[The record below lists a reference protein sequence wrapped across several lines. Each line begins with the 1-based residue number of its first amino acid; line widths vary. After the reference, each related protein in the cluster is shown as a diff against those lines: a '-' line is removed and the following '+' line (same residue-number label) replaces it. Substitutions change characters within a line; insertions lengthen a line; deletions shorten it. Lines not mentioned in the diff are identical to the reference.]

1 MHDRL
6 LHVSMFVETIETRP
20 GLKIACPKEIAWRK
34 GWIADADFSNI
45 GEGSRVGQYVKN
57 ADCPIGV
64 ISEHHIDVARAY
76 EPNPTSTKHR
86 GPLWHSRGSLRHLNR
101 PFRGCKGESCTA
113 PVAPISIESL
123 SLLGL
128 SRGRIEVAGCE
139 LIAGPTRRFAIQC
152 LKS

>member
-64 ISEHHIDVARAY
+64 ISEHHMDVARAY
-76 EPNPTSTKHR
+76 EPNPTCTKHR
-86 GPLWHSRGSLRHLNR
+86 GPLWHSRGSLRPKPTLQRLQRGVLYGPCSTNINR
-101 PFRGCKGESCTA
+101 IVES
-113 PVAPISIESL
+113 VGVES
-123 SLLGL
+123 G
-128 SRGRIEVAGCE
+128 
-139 LIAGPTRRFAIQC
+139 
-152 LKS
+152 